1 MKIWLVKFI
10 VKIWRG
16 ASNQHM
22 QVSKGKSRHA
32 CMRCTPSVSII
43 SLFRD
48 CNKWLHTKQNMSTP
62 TYEVAHLKCVKRLI
76 SSAVLWCVAST
87 RTRPRN
93 LITTMPSPSRTELWC
108 LNCTCLWLHDRRAN
122 HLLGPPVID
131 AKAGAV
137 SRSFRYTLS
146 LPHEADG
153 HAALDSIL

>member
-10 VKIWRG
+10 VKIWQG

-22 QVSKGKSRHA
+22 QVSKGKSQHA
-32 CMRCTPSVSII
+32 CVVLPPFPNI

-93 LITTMPSPSRTELWC
+93 LITTTPSPSRTELQC

-131 AKAGAV
+131 TKAGAV
-137 SRSFRYTLS
+137 SRSFRYMLS
-146 LPHEADG
+146 LPHEVDE
-153 HAALDSIL
+153 HAVVDSIL

>member
-1 MKIWLVKFI
+1 MHQINTCKYQKESH
-10 VKIWRG
+10 G
-16 ASNQHM
+16 M
-22 QVSKGKSRHA
+22 HA
-32 CMRCTPSVSII
+32 CVVLPPFPNI

-93 LITTMPSPSRTELWC
+93 LITTTPSPSRTELRC

-146 LPHEADG
+146 LPHEVDG
-153 HAALDSIL
+153 HAAVDSIL

>member
-10 VKIWRG
+10 VEF
-16 ASNQHM
+16 
-22 QVSKGKSRHA
+22 GKVHQINTCKYQKESYGMHA
-32 CMRCTPSVSII
+32 CVVLPPFPNI

-62 TYEVAHLKCVKRLI
+62 TYEVAHFKCVKRLI

-93 LITTMPSPSRTELWC
+93 LITTTPSPSRTELRC

-131 AKAGAV
+131 TKAGVV
-137 SRSFRYTLS
+137 SRSFRYMLS
-146 LPHEADG
+146 LPHEVDG
-153 HAALDSIL
+153 HAAVDSIL

>member
-1 MKIWLVKFI
+1 MNIWLVKFI
-10 VKIWRG
+10 VKIWQG

-32 CMRCTPSVSII
+32 CVVLPPFPNI

-48 CNKWLHTKQNMSTP
+48 CNKWLHTKHNMSTP

-76 SSAVLWCVAST
+76 SSAVLWCVVST
-87 RTRPRN
+87 HTRPRS
-93 LITTMPSPSRTELWC
+93 LITTMPSPSRTELRC
-108 LNCTCLWLHDRRAN
+108 LNCTCLWLHDRRVN

-146 LPHEADG
+146 LPHEVDG
-153 HAALDSIL
+153 HATVDSIL